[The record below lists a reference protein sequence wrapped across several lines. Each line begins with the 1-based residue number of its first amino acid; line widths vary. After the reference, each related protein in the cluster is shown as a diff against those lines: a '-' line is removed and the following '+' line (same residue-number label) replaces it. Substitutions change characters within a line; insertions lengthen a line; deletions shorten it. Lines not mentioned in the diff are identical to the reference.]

1 MPLETEV
8 ILLDKNRRKDGPA
21 NSEDLALKSAAAYF
35 GDELIHWLGIRERA
49 LRAVPTEMVELETRH
64 MYEDFLYEM
73 ENGMYYHFEFE
84 SDSISKEDLK
94 RFREYEASTARI
106 YNAPVVTYVI
116 CSSGVKRLRDSI
128 TEGINTYRVRLIRLK
143 DINKTYHNGA
153 PLHVLKG
160 INLNIEK
167 GEFVSIMGASG
178 SGKSTLLNILGILD
192 NYDSGEY
199 YLNDVLIRN
208 LSETRAAEYRNR
220 MIGFIFQSFNL
231 ISFKNAM
238 ENVALPLFYQG
249 MNRKKRNLLAM
260 EYLDKLGLKEWAH
273 HMPNELSGGQKQRVA
288 IARALISKPQIILA
302 DEPTGALDSKTSVE
316 VMNILKELHDNEGL
330 TIVVV
335 THESG
340 VANQTNKIIHI
351 KDGLI
356 ERIENNTDHNASPFG
371 QNGFMK

>member
-143 DINKTYHNGA
+143 DINADLLLKRLDEQSASALTREDII
-153 PLHVLKG
+153 PLLFSP
-160 INLNIEK
+160 L
-167 GEFVSIMGASG
+167 
-178 SGKSTLLNILGILD
+178 
-192 NYDSGEY
+192 
-199 YLNDVLIRN
+199 
-208 LSETRAAEYRNR
+208 
-220 MIGFIFQSFNL
+220 
-231 ISFKNAM
+231 M
-238 ENVALPLFYQG
+238 EG
-249 MNRKKRNLLAM
+249 R
-260 EYLDKLGLKEWAH
+260 
-273 HMPNELSGGQKQRVA
+273 SSQK
-288 IARALISKPQIILA
+288 
-302 DEPTGALDSKTSVE
+302 
-316 VMNILKELHDNEGL
+316 
-330 TIVVV
+330 
-335 THESG
+335 
-340 VANQTNKIIHI
+340 
-351 KDGLI
+351 
-356 ERIENNTDHNASPFG
+356 ERILQCIKVLRNAETTFP
-371 QNGFMK
+371 

>member
-143 DINKTYHNGA
+143 DINADLLLKRLDEQTA
-153 PLHVLKG
+153 SALTREDIIPLLFSPLMEGRSSQKERILQCIEVLRNAVTTFPQNDIRKMEAILYIFAVKFLDDTELESIKEAVAMTKLG
-160 INLNIEK
+160 QMIWDDAIEK
-167 GEFVSIMGASG
+167 GREEGEKIGQKRGEKQASDRY
-178 SGKSTLLNILGILD
+178 SRLILLLSKENK
-192 NYDSGEY
+192 
-199 YLNDVLIRN
+199 NDLIVKIA
-208 LSETRAAEYRNR
+208 SDPEYR
-220 MIGFIFQSFNL
+220 
-231 ISFKNAM
+231 
-238 ENVALPLFYQG
+238 E
-249 MNRKKRNLLAM
+249 
-260 EYLDKLGLKEWAH
+260 
-273 HMPNELSGGQKQRVA
+273 ELYKQYG
-288 IARALISKPQIILA
+288 I
-302 DEPTGALDSKTSVE
+302 
-316 VMNILKELHDNEGL
+316 
-330 TIVVV
+330 
-335 THESG
+335 
-340 VANQTNKIIHI
+340 
-351 KDGLI
+351 
-356 ERIENNTDHNASPFG
+356 
-371 QNGFMK
+371 